1 MPDIQ
6 ELHDQT
12 KDQQDTLVLT
22 LNLDNNIGLVEPY
35 LKKEK
40 FSFPVVLGHSLA
52 NRINPS
58 GAIPR
63 NWIVDQGGVVR
74 RELLGLTSGDEAAE
88 QVIEM
93 MREVRDSTE

>member
-1 MPDIQ
+1 MAAKPS
-6 ELHDQT
+6 
-12 KDQQDTLVLT
+12 
-22 LNLDNNIGLVEPY
+22 LNLDNNIGLVEP
-35 LKKEK
+35 KEK